1 MNIYYLKPE
10 FDNAKSFY
18 NKAVVGVD
26 DNGNKQLFSYNT
38 LVCELDGLNSVAK
51 VYNVQSQTTIRH
63 IKEFLKQNGFVAD
76 TKKQI
81 IADYMVA

>member
-1 MNIYYLKPE
+1 MITYLNPE

-18 NKAVVGVD
+18 NKAVVEID
-26 DNGNKQLFSYNT
+26 ENGNKHLCSYNT

-51 VYNVQSQTTIRH
+51 VHNVQSATTLRH
-63 IKEFLKQNGFVAD
+63 IKEFLRQNGFVAD

-81 IADYMVA
+81 VADYWAA